1 MVGRCLW
8 GSIQPSKCRLGY
20 GFGLMSSTL
29 CGPCHIV
36 QWASK
41 FTRKLVKSSLGGEV
55 CAFSEMLD
63 YMSMLRGFYGHF
75 ADVYPGMVGLEDCES
90 LFAHL
95 RRKKMTTE
103 KSLGRQ
109 LLAIQQAIEMKE
121 LGNVYWIPGLENPAG
136 GLTRLKSDLVPLLRL
151 IESGSYNPGNLR
163 PLRGAASCKP

>member
-1 MVGRCLW
+1 
-8 GSIQPSKCRLGY
+8 
-20 GFGLMSSTL
+20 
-29 CGPCHIV
+29 
-36 QWASK
+36 
-41 FTRKLVKSSLGGEV
+41 
-55 CAFSEMLD
+55 
-63 YMSMLRGFYGHF
+63 MSMLREFYGHF
-75 ADVYPGMVGLEDCES
+75 VDVYPGMVGLEDCES

-163 PLRGAASCKP
+163 PLHGAASCKP